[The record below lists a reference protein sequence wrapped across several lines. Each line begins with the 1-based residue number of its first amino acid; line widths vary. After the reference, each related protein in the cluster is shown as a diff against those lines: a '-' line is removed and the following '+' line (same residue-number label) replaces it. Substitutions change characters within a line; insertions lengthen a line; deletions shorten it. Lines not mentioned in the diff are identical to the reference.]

1 MFCTLQQKHADYQK
15 ELNSLKSEI
24 KSRIANDDI
33 DKSKAYDVA
42 YKEYSSK
49 EQKIFNEF
57 RVWLQEEQKRVQ
69 ALKIVIPNS
78 LKAIYDEVSQFGK

>member
-1 MFCTLQQKHADYQK
+1 MKNFKISKNDATGFWAAA
-15 ELNSLKSEI
+15 EI
-24 KSRIANDDI
+24 AG
-33 DKSKAYDVA
+33 AYTPVHHQ
-42 YKEYSSK
+42 EYSSK